1 MSTISNG
8 GLRDT
13 SQVWSCWRGCLCL
26 LCTLQHAHGWPG
38 EQLCPARQ
46 PAHTHDA
53 ACWCS
58 STVQPDMSRCVTK
71 SRSAFPKPEPV
82 RGLPQSPGPRMS
94 PQGPVPGQP
103 LWQWEPCGCSP
114 CCMPSMLNT
123 HRPAQLSK
131 VPSSAAGPFRCG
143 FPSCQCALTSTPL
156 VPGTGEAEGECLT
169 NLVFKATTAVPCDSL
184 VGQAVVTSREGI
196 RTSPQWLDT
205 ILLPSDNL

>member
-1 MSTISNG
+1 MSTLSNG

-82 RGLPQSPGPRMS
+82 RVLPQSPGPRMS
-94 PQGPVPGQP
+94 PQGPVPGH
-103 LWQWEPCGCSP
+103 CGSGSPVGAALAACPVCS
-114 CCMPSMLNT
+114 MHTGL
-123 HRPAQLSK
+123 LSSPRCHHLLQ
-131 VPSSAAGPFRCG
+131 VPSGVV
-143 FPSCQCALTSTPL
+143 FPPASVHSPPLPLCLEQERQSGNVSQIQYLRPPRQYPVTP
-156 VPGTGEAEGECLT
+156 
-169 NLVFKATTAVPCDSL
+169 S
-184 VGQAVVTSREGI
+184 
-196 RTSPQWLDT
+196 
-205 ILLPSDNL
+205 